1 MTLARPHTPA
11 HAPYAARALAD
22 TITDA
27 LAEIQ
32 AHAAPC
38 DTLTALMMIGGA
50 AADLAHE
57 YADEHAPIPFTLTPA
72 GIDMIGGAK

>member
-1 MTLARPHTPA
+1 MTLAHPHTPA
-11 HAPYAARALAD
+11 TARALAD

-27 LAEIQ
+27 LDEIQ

-38 DTLTALMMIGGA
+38 ESLTALMMIGGA

>member
-1 MTLARPHTPA
+1 MTLAHA
-11 HAPYAARALAD
+11 HAPITARALALR
-22 TITDA
+22 ITGA
-27 LAEIQ
+27 LDEIQ

-38 DTLTALMMIGGA
+38 ESLTALMMIGGA

-72 GIDMIGGAK
+72 GVDMIGGTK